1 MTNTENLT
9 AKTGNPNSANEPIGR
24 KSIVTVNHLRKQYG
38 TTVAV
43 DDVSFSIAE
52 GEVFGIIGPNG
63 AGKTTTVECI
73 SGLRV
78 PDSGS
83 TTVYDLNPKD
93 DREEL
98 RKRVGVQ
105 LQESSL
111 PPRIKVGEALEL
123 FASFYP
129 RPLDPND
136 LLESLGIA
144 QKRNARFKQLS
155 GGQKQRLSL
164 ALALIGNPKIAI
176 LDELTT
182 GLDPEARR
190 ETWELI
196 ERIRD
201 RGVTVILV
209 THYMDEA
216 ERLCDRVALINQGK
230 VIAIDTPAALAA
242 REGGGVRMQFVPSG
256 PVDDKD
262 LTALPGVT
270 SVEHR
275 GSRVI
280 VTGSG
285 DLATRVL
292 YALLKMGV
300 NVSDVQVKSGSLE
313 DAFVKLT
320 QTDENTR
327 KQEVRSK

>member
-1 MTNTENLT
+1 MIDTENLT
-9 AKTGNPNSANEPIGR
+9 KKFGNLNPINKATGQ
-24 KSIVTVNHLRKQYG
+24 KSVVTVNHLRKQYG

-52 GEVFGIIGPNG
+52 GEIFGIIGPNG
-63 AGKTTTVECI
+63 AGKTTAVECI

-83 TTVYDLNPKD
+83 ATVYDLNPRD

-105 LQESSL
+105 LQESLL

-144 QKRNARFKQLS
+144 QKRNAKFKQLS
-155 GGQKQRLSL
+155 GGQKQRLSI

-216 ERLCDRVALINQGK
+216 ERLCDRLALINHGK
-230 VIAIDTPAALAA
+230 VVALDTPAALAA
-242 REGGGVRMQFVPSG
+242 REGGGARMQFVPSG
-256 PVDDKD
+256 PVDDKV

-270 SVEHR
+270 SVEHKGR
-275 GSRVI
+275 RI
-280 VTGSG
+280 VVVGSG
-285 DLATRVL
+285 DLTTQVL
-292 YALLKMGV
+292 YALLNVGV
-300 NVSDVQVKSGSLE
+300 HASDVQVENGSLE

-320 QTDENTR
+320 QTDDNAR
-327 KQEVRSK
+327 KHEVGLQ